1 MKKIDTEEVAYLENI
16 YRFVKMYQENIMLI
30 IKESKTED
38 DFLLFLLEILNEY
51 KKICR
56 NIKLMLK
63 RRNKE
68 VKDIGVISKI
78 TTMINV
84 KTSKIDDI
92 NQIKEI
98 LKQTCSMNIKELE
111 KLEESYSLS
120 NKKLL
125 NVCEKMISIEKR
137 IVDKIENNIM

>member
-1 MKKIDTEEVAYLENI
+1 MKKIDKEEVAYLENI

-98 LKQTCSMNIKELE
+98 LKQTCTMNIKELE

-120 NKKLL
+120 NKKLS

-137 IVDKIENNIM
+137 IVDKIGNNIM

>member
-1 MKKIDTEEVAYLENI
+1 MKKIDKEEVAYLENI

-98 LKQTCSMNIKELE
+98 LKQTCTMNIKELE

-137 IVDKIENNIM
+137 IVGKIGNNIM

>member
-1 MKKIDTEEVAYLENI
+1 MKKIDKEEVAYLENI

-38 DFLLFLLEILNEY
+38 DFLLFLLEILNEN

-98 LKQTCSMNIKELE
+98 LKQTCTMNIKELE

>member
-1 MKKIDTEEVAYLENI
+1 MKKIDKEEVAYLENI

-56 NIKLMLK
+56 NIKLRLK

-98 LKQTCSMNIKELE
+98 LKQTCTMNIKELE

>member
-1 MKKIDTEEVAYLENI
+1 MKKIDKEEVAYLENI

-56 NIKLMLK
+56 NIKLRLK

-98 LKQTCSMNIKELE
+98 LKQTCTMNIKELE

-137 IVDKIENNIM
+137 IVDKIGNNIM

>member
-1 MKKIDTEEVAYLENI
+1 MKKIDKEEVAYLENI

-98 LKQTCSMNIKELE
+98 LKQTCTMNIKELE

-120 NKKLL
+120 NKKLFL
-125 NVCEKMISIEKR
+125 L
-137 IVDKIENNIM
+137 

>member
-1 MKKIDTEEVAYLENI
+1 MKKIDKEEVAYLENI

-98 LKQTCSMNIKELE
+98 LKQTCTMNIKELE

>member
-1 MKKIDTEEVAYLENI
+1 MKKIDKEEVAYLENI

-98 LKQTCSMNIKELE
+98 LKQTCTMNIKELE
-111 KLEESYSLS
+111 KLEESYNLS

-137 IVDKIENNIM
+137 IVDKIGNNIM

>member
-1 MKKIDTEEVAYLENI
+1 MKKIDKEGVAYLENI

-98 LKQTCSMNIKELE
+98 LKQTCTMNIKELE

-137 IVDKIENNIM
+137 IVDKIGNNIM

>member
-1 MKKIDTEEVAYLENI
+1 MKKIDKEEVAYLENI

-98 LKQTCSMNIKELE
+98 LKQTCTMNIKELE

-125 NVCEKMISIEKR
+125 NVCEKMKNKEKR
-137 IVDKIENNIM
+137 IVDKIGKNIM

>member
-1 MKKIDTEEVAYLENI
+1 MKKIDKEEVAYLENI

-98 LKQTCSMNIKELE
+98 LKQTCTMNIKELE

-137 IVDKIENNIM
+137 IVDKIGSNIM

>member
-1 MKKIDTEEVAYLENI
+1 MKKIDKEEVAYLENI

-98 LKQTCSMNIKELE
+98 LKQTCTMNIKELE

-137 IVDKIENNIM
+137 IVDKIGNDIM

>member
-1 MKKIDTEEVAYLENI
+1 MKKIDKEEVAYLENI

-98 LKQTCSMNIKELE
+98 LKQTCTMNIKELE

-137 IVDKIENNIM
+137 IVDKIGNNIM

>member
-1 MKKIDTEEVAYLENI
+1 MKKIDKEEVAYLENI

-84 KTSKIDDI
+84 KTSKTDDI

-98 LKQTCSMNIKELE
+98 LKQTCTMNIKELE

-137 IVDKIENNIM
+137 IVDKIGNDIM

>member
-1 MKKIDTEEVAYLENI
+1 MKKIDKEEVAYLENI
-16 YRFVKMYQENIMLI
+16 YRFVKMYQENIILI

-56 NIKLMLK
+56 NIKLRLK

-98 LKQTCSMNIKELE
+98 LKQTCTMNIKELE

-137 IVDKIENNIM
+137 IVDKIGNNIM

>member
-1 MKKIDTEEVAYLENI
+1 MKKIDKEEVAYLENI

-98 LKQTCSMNIKELE
+98 LKQTCTMNIKELE

-125 NVCEKMISIEKR
+125 NIRKKMISIEKR
-137 IVDKIENNIM
+137 IVDKIGNNIM

>member
-1 MKKIDTEEVAYLENI
+1 MKKLDKEEVAYLENI

-84 KTSKIDDI
+84 KTSKIDEI

-98 LKQTCSMNIKELE
+98 LKQTCTMNIKELE

-137 IVDKIENNIM
+137 IVDKIGNNIT

>member
-1 MKKIDTEEVAYLENI
+1 MKKIDKEEVAYLENI
-16 YRFVKMYQENIMLI
+16 YRFVKMYQENIILI

-56 NIKLMLK
+56 NIKLRLK

-98 LKQTCSMNIKELE
+98 LKQTCTMNIKELE

-120 NKKLL
+120 KKKLL
-125 NVCEKMISIEKR
+125 NVC
-137 IVDKIENNIM
+137 

>member
-1 MKKIDTEEVAYLENI
+1 
-16 YRFVKMYQENIMLI
+16 MYQENIMLI

-98 LKQTCSMNIKELE
+98 LKQTCTMNIKELE

-137 IVDKIENNIM
+137 IVDKIGNNIM

>member
-1 MKKIDTEEVAYLENI
+1 
-16 YRFVKMYQENIMLI
+16 
-30 IKESKTED
+30 
-38 DFLLFLLEILNEY
+38 
-51 KKICR
+51 
-56 NIKLMLK
+56 MLK

-98 LKQTCSMNIKELE
+98 LKQTCTMNIKELE

-137 IVDKIENNIM
+137 IVDKIGNNIM